1 MTHPPV
7 LQPIFILH
15 LNWRECEKFK
25 IIEVR
30 SSASFKMLFNSFPHK
45 HESLQLPWLGLVK
58 ENW

>member
-15 LNWRECEKFK
+15 FNWRERENFK

-30 SSASFKMLFNSFPHK
+30 SCVSFKLLFNSFPLK
-45 HESLQLPWLGLVK
+45 YESLQLPRLRLVK
-58 ENW
+58 EN